1 MNSMENFSNHPLYR
15 NHTMDSAISSLWEF
29 YKKNFLVL
37 FLTSFVIAIGMQLIM
52 PKMNFGEISSYT
64 DPMQLL
70 DMYKRLMVPF
80 LGMAAISILLNVI
93 LQYYVMYHPLEEHP
107 NIFEAAFKSLKY
119 LPAYIIILILFSFMA
134 VFALLIGVIVFIVG
148 MFFAAFW
155 LAMVFMFILPILMAE
170 GNNIGNTI
178 SRTFSLSHRGF
189 WSNMGWVAIL
199 ILIIMVFSFIISG
212 LIMIPFS
219 GSFFKLISHPEE
231 AANAMNFMTN
241 PVYIV
246 LSAILSA
253 LITPIMPIFSAI
265 LYFNAR
271 SRETEVKSP
280 VRNNEPDKVRVEDLY
295 AKPYSED
302 HPDNPDNK

>member
-1 MNSMENFSNHPLYR
+1 
-15 NHTMDSAISSLWEF
+15 MDSAISSLWEF

>member
-1 MNSMENFSNHPLYR
+1 
-15 NHTMDSAISSLWEF
+15 MDSVISSLWEF
-29 YKKNFLVL
+29 YKNNFLVL

-52 PKMNFGEISSYT
+52 PKMNFGDISSYT

-70 DMYKRLMVPF
+70 DMYKGLMVPF

-119 LPAYIIILILFSFMA
+119 IPAYIIILILFSIMA
-134 VFALLIGVIVFIVG
+134 VFAILVGVIIFIVG
-148 MFFAAFW
+148 VFFAAFW
-155 LAMVFMFILPILMAE
+155 LAMVFMFILPILMGE
-170 GNNIGNTI
+170 GTNIGNAI

-189 WSNMGWVAIL
+189 WSNMGWVALL

-219 GSFFKLISHPEE
+219 GTLFKVISHPEE

-241 PVYIV
+241 PIYIV

-271 SRETEVKSP
+271 SRETAVVSP
-280 VRNNEPDKVRVEDLY
+280 VQNNEPDKVRVEDLY